1 LLAFGHPKCSIGV
14 TTSGPSATSLDCKT
28 DTARREHRSREAA
41 ETRADMGLTL
51 TSRRSTVAAVAS
63 ALAAMALAAAVAGR
77 SCRVTQ
83 PGPEAAVREML
94 RAAQTGDRDAVF
106 ELLSP
111 GTRSRLEIEA
121 KRATDL
127 VGAATRFTAKDLV
140 SIGSSDDVMAPTD
153 LTVVE
158 ERGDRAVVEVV
169 SPAGRARIELV
180 NVDGHWRIDLPQYG
194 RP

>member
-1 LLAFGHPKCSIGV
+1 
-14 TTSGPSATSLDCKT
+14 
-28 DTARREHRSREAA
+28 
-41 ETRADMGLTL
+41 MGLAL

-77 SCRVTQ
+77 SCQVAQ

-111 GTRSRLEIEA
+111 ATRARLESEA

-127 VGAATRFTAKDLV
+127 VGAATRYTAKDLV
-140 SIGSSDDVMAPTD
+140 SIGSSDGVAAPTD
-153 LTVVE
+153 ITIVE

-169 SPAGRARIELV
+169 SPAGRARMELV
-180 NVDGHWRIDLPQYG
+180 HVRGRWHIDLPQYG
-194 RP
+194 SL